1 VGILISI
8 DGVSIPTPSELNV
21 SIQDLSKAERM
32 ASGLMVIERIATK
45 RKLEMSWNYL
55 SKGNLSTI
63 LTAVSPVFFEV
74 EYIDP
79 ESNETSTGTFY
90 AGDRKAG
97 ALDYKNGVIR
107 YKDISFNII
116 ER

>member
-1 VGILISI
+1 MIKIN
-8 DGVSIPTPSELNV
+8 GVVIPTPSDYTV
-21 SIQDLSKAERM
+21 GIMDLSKAERNARGDM
-32 ASGLMVIERIATK
+32 IIERIATK
-45 RKLEMSWNYL
+45 RKIEMSWNYL
-55 SKGNLSTI
+55 TKEQLSNLFN
-63 LTAVSPVFFEV
+63 LVSPVFFEV

-79 ESNETSTGTFY
+79 QDNGIKTGTFY

-107 YKDISFNII
+107 YKDISFNVI